1 MGAEVRARMFSQHQ
15 SLYFAHWLTLA
26 GRSQREV
33 SIKMGAAKVDMNPH
47 QIDAALFALK
57 SPVEKGVLLADE
69 VGLGKTIEAGL
80 VMAQR
85 WAENNRKILLVAPA
99 SLRKQWAQEL
109 EDKFELP
116 SIILDSQVAKVEFA
130 AGRTN
135 PFDQQEKIVIC
146 SYEYVSRRKDRVQDV
161 RWDLVVFDEAHK
173 LRNLYKKD
181 GNTTAKNIHQ
191 ATLHAESKILLS
203 ATPIQN
209 NLMELYGLVKMID
222 DHFFGDEDTFRVL
235 YVNRRK
241 SRSVLKE
248 LSQRIEPIYHRTLRR
263 QVQQE
268 GGINF
273 TNRYSMTEDFTPH
286 DDEWDLYEKIS
297 DYLQRDD
304 LKAMAPNARHLVTI
318 GMRKILASS
327 SFAIVDTLQKI
338 IDRLESDERLD
349 EAVLSDME
357 DADDWR
363 DSFDESEDEANTG
376 GALLDELNE
385 LKNYKA
391 LAERISRNA
400 KGDAL
405 LKVIGKAFDMIEN
418 LGAQRKAVVFT
429 ESRRTQR
436 YIAELLE
443 NNGFANRVVM
453 LNGSNTDARS
463 KEIYNQWK
471 ARHSGGARIT
481 GSKTADMKAALV
493 EHFASDAAD
502 ILISTEAGG
511 EGINLQFCS
520 LLINY
525 DLPWNPQKVEQRIGR
540 VHRYGQKYDVV
551 IVNFINR
558 RNDADNRVFKLLD
571 EKFQLFEGVFGASDE
586 ILGAIVSSDID
597 IERRI
602 YDIYQKCRTPEAITE
617 AFDRLDEDVLKAR
630 EVREKKTIQ
639 TLMQTLD
646 IEVVRRLKSQRE
658 NSALLLD
665 EYQQML
671 LNFARA
677 ELSEARFSQKH
688 FTYNNTRY
696 DLDWAQA
703 QQHDSEFFR
712 LQAVEHRLAWDLVKM
727 VKSRELP
734 VDSAQQLVFNLS
746 ELPGQHAALESY
758 IGQGGLLQ
766 VKKLTYHY
774 ASITEEHLLI
784 AAQTSSG
791 SELPSRIAEK
801 LLTVPAKLQ
810 AINRPVSGIDL
821 DPLFETLLDQKKIE
835 TEAKLQEF
843 FEKENT
849 KLERWADD
857 RRRALEMEVKELD
870 SQIRDMK
877 KAARGLANLQEKI
890 DARRRIKHK
899 ETERDNAMVA
909 YQQAKKKIEADED
922 KLLDDIEAKLT
933 PRHEIEALFCVPWTL
948 TADR

>member
-1 MGAEVRARMFSQHQ
+1 
-15 SLYFAHWLTLA
+15 
-26 GRSQREV
+26 
-33 SIKMGAAKVDMNPH
+33 MGAAKVDMNPH

-116 SIILDSQVAKVEFA
+116 SIILDSQVAKTEVA
-130 AGRTN
+130 TGQAN
-135 PFDQQEKIVIC
+135 PFTQQDKIVIC
-146 SYEYVSRRKDRVQDV
+146 SYEYVSRRKEWVQNV
-161 RWDLVVFDEAHK
+161 RWNLVVFDEAHK

-181 GNTTAKNIHQ
+181 GNKTAKNIYQ

-222 DHFFGDEDTFRVL
+222 EHFFGDEDTFKIL

-241 SRSVLKE
+241 TRSVLKE
-248 LSQRIEPIYHRTLRR
+248 LKQRIEPICHRTLRR

-286 DDEWDLYEKIS
+286 DDEWELYEKVS
-297 DYLQRDD
+297 DYLQRPV
-304 LKAMAPNARHLVTI
+304 LQAMAPNARHLVTI

-338 IDRLESDERLD
+338 IDRLEADERLD
-349 EAVLSDME
+349 EAVLSDLE
-357 DADDWR
+357 DVDNWLDHFDD
-363 DSFDESEDEANTG
+363 SEEEATTSN
-376 GALLDELNE
+376 ALLNELNE
-385 LKNYKA
+385 LKNYKE

-405 LKVIGKAFDMIEN
+405 LKVIGKAFAMAES

-429 ESRRTQR
+429 ESCRTQR

-443 NNGFANRVVM
+443 NNGFANRVVL
-453 LNGSNTDARS
+453 LNGSNTDVRS

-471 ARHSGGARIT
+471 ARHAGSAKLT

-540 VHRYGQKYDVV
+540 VHRYGQKHDVV

-558 RNDADNRVFKLLD
+558 RNRADNRVFELLS
-571 EKFQLFEGVFGASDE
+571 EKFKLFEGVFGASDE

-602 YDIYQKCRTPEAITE
+602 YDIYQKCRTPEAIAE

-630 EVREKKTIQ
+630 EVRENKTIQ

-646 IEVVRRLKSQRE
+646 IEVVRRLKRQRE

-671 LNFARA
+671 LSFARA
-677 ELSEARFSQKH
+677 ELPEAQFNDKH
-688 FTYNNTRY
+688 FTWNHTRY

-712 LQAVEHRLAWDLVKM
+712 LQAIEHHLAWELVKK

-734 VDSAQQLVFNLS
+734 VHSSQQLVFNLAALS
-746 ELPGQHAALESY
+746 GQHKGLAPY
-758 IGQGGLLQ
+758 VGQGGQLQ
-766 VKKLTYHY
+766 VKKLTYHF
-774 ASITEEHLLI
+774 AGITEEHLLV

-791 SELPSRIAEK
+791 SIIPTKVAEK
-801 LLTVPAKLQ
+801 LLTVPAQMQPLNQ
-810 AINRPVSGIDL
+810 PVSANDL
-821 DPLFETLLDQKKIE
+821 DPLFEKLLEQKKID
-835 TEAKLQEF
+835 TEAQLQKY
-843 FEKENT
+843 FEQENT

-870 SQIRDMK
+870 LEIREMK
-877 KAARGLANLQEKI
+877 KAARGLANLQEQI
-890 DARRRIKHK
+890 AARRKIKLK
-899 ETERDNAMVA
+899 ESERDNAMLA

-922 KLLDDIEAKLT
+922 KLLDDIEAKLKL
-933 PRHEIEALFCVPWTL
+933 RHDIEDLFCVPWSL
-948 TADR
+948 TA

>member
-1 MGAEVRARMFSQHQ
+1 MFSQYQ

-26 GRSQREV
+26 GRTEREV
-33 SIKMGAAKVDMNPH
+33 SIKMGAARVDMNPH

-85 WAENNRKILLVAPA
+85 WAENNRNILLVAPA

-116 SIILDSQVAKVEFA
+116 SIILDSQVAKTEVT
-130 AGRTN
+130 AGRAN
-135 PFDQQEKIVIC
+135 PFKQQDKIVIC
-146 SYEYVSRRKDRVQDV
+146 SYEYVSRRKDWVQDV
-161 RWDLVVFDEAHK
+161 RWDLVIFDEAHK

-181 GNTTAKNIHQ
+181 GNKTAKNIYL
-191 ATLHAESKILLS
+191 ATLHAGSKILLS

-209 NLMELYGLVKMID
+209 NLMELYGLVQMID
-222 DHFFGDEDTFRVL
+222 EHFFGDEDTFRIL

-286 DDEWDLYEKIS
+286 DDEWELYEKIS
-297 DYLQRDD
+297 DYLQRPD
-304 LKAMAPNARHLVTI
+304 LTAMAPNARHLVTI

-349 EAVLSDME
+349 EDVLDDME

-363 DSFDESEDEANTG
+363 DRFDESEDETNTSST
-376 GALLDELNE
+376 LLDELNE
-385 LKNYKA
+385 LKSYKA

-405 LKVIGKAFDMIEN
+405 LKVISKAFNMAEN

-429 ESRRTQR
+429 ESCRTQR
-436 YIAELLE
+436 YITELLE

-453 LNGSNTDARS
+453 LNGSNTDVRS
-463 KEIYNQWK
+463 KETYNQWK
-471 ARHSGGARIT
+471 ARHAGGARIT

-493 EHFASDAAD
+493 EHFASDSAD
-502 ILISTEAGG
+502 ILVSTEAGG

-540 VHRYGQKYDVV
+540 VHRYGQKHDVV

-558 RNDADNRVFKLLD
+558 RNDADNRVFELLS
-571 EKFQLFEGVFGASDE
+571 EKFHLFEGVFGASDE

-597 IERRI
+597 IEGRI

-646 IEVVRRLKSQRE
+646 IEVVRRLKNQRKS
-658 NSALLLD
+658 SALLLD

-677 ELSEARFSQKH
+677 ELPEAQFSDKH
-688 FTYNNTRY
+688 FTWKNTRY
-696 DLDWAQA
+696 DLDWVQA

-712 LQAVEHRLAWDLVKM
+712 LQAIEHRLAWELVHH
-727 VKSRELP
+727 VKSRTLP
-734 VDSAQQLVFNLS
+734 VKPMQQLVFNLA
-746 ELPGQHAALESY
+746 ELTGQYAALEPY
-758 IGQGGLLQ
+758 IGQSGLLQ
-766 VKKLTYHY
+766 IKKLTYHF
-774 ASITEEHLLI
+774 AGITEEHLLV
-784 AAQTSSG
+784 AAQTFSG
-791 SELPSRIAEK
+791 SELPSRDAEK
-801 LLTVPAKLQ
+801 LLAVPAQMQ
-810 AINRPVSGIDL
+810 AVNQPISDIDL
-821 DPLFETLLDQKKIE
+821 DPLFAQLLEQKKID
-835 TEAKLQEF
+835 TEAKLQKY
-843 FEKENT
+843 FEQENT

-870 SQIRDMK
+870 SQIREMK
-877 KAARGLANLQEKI
+877 KAARGLANLQEQI
-890 DARRRIKHK
+890 DARRKIKHK
-899 ETERDNAMVA
+899 ESERDNAMLA

-922 KLLDDIEAKLT
+922 RLLDEIEEKLK
-933 PRHEIEALFCVPWTL
+933 PRHEIEELFCLPWTL
-948 TADR
+948 TA

>member
-1 MGAEVRARMFSQHQ
+1 MFSQYQ

-116 SIILDSQVAKVEFA
+116 SIILDSQVAKTEVT

-135 PFDQQEKIVIC
+135 PFGQQDKIVIC
-146 SYEYVSRRKDRVQDV
+146 SYEYVSRRKDWVQDV
-161 RWDLVVFDEAHK
+161 RWDLVIFDEAHK

-181 GNTTAKNIHQ
+181 GNKTAKNIHQ
-191 ATLHAESKILLS
+191 ATLHADSKILLS

-222 DHFFGDEDTFRVL
+222 EHFFGDEETFKIL

-241 SRSVLKE
+241 SRAVLKE

-273 TNRYSMTEDFTPH
+273 TNRFSMTEDFTPH
-286 DDEWDLYEKIS
+286 DDEWELYEKIS

-327 SFAIVDTLQKI
+327 SFAIIDTLQKI

-349 EAVLSDME
+349 EDVLSDME

-363 DSFDESEDEANTG
+363 DRFDDSDDETNTSST
-376 GALLDELNE
+376 LLDELNE

-405 LKVIGKAFDMIEN
+405 LKVIGKAFNMAEN

-429 ESRRTQR
+429 ESCRTQR

-443 NNGFANRVVM
+443 SNGFTNRVVM

-463 KEIYNQWK
+463 KEIYNLWK
-471 ARHSGGARIT
+471 ARHAGSAKIT

-493 EHFASDAAD
+493 EYFASDAAD

-540 VHRYGQKYDVV
+540 VHRYGQKHDVV

-558 RNDADNRVFKLLD
+558 RNRADNRVFELLS

-617 AFDRLDEDVLKAR
+617 GFNRLDEDVLKAR

-677 ELSEARFSQKH
+677 ELPEARFSDKH
-688 FTYNNTRY
+688 FNYNNTRY

-712 LQAVEHRLAWDLVKM
+712 LQAVEHRLAWDLVKK

-734 VDSAQQLVFNLS
+734 ANPAQQLVFNLAALS
-746 ELPGQHAALESY
+746 GQYAALESY
-758 IGQGGLLQ
+758 IGQAGLLQ

-774 ASITEEHLLI
+774 AGITEEHLLV
-784 AAQTSSG
+784 AAQTLSGRDLSSQA
-791 SELPSRIAEK
+791 AEK
-801 LLTVPAKLQ
+801 LLTVPAQ
-810 AINRPVSGIDL
+810 IRPVDQAVLGNAL
-821 DPLFETLLDQKKIE
+821 DPLFEQLLEQKKID
-835 TEAKLQEF
+835 TEAKLQKY
-843 FEKENT
+843 FEQENT

-890 DARRRIKHK
+890 DARRKIKLK
-899 ETERDNAMVA
+899 ESERDNAMLA

-922 KLLDDIEAKLT
+922 KLLDDIEAKLK
-933 PRHEIEALFCVPWTL
+933 PRHDIEALFCVPWIL
-948 TADR
+948 TA